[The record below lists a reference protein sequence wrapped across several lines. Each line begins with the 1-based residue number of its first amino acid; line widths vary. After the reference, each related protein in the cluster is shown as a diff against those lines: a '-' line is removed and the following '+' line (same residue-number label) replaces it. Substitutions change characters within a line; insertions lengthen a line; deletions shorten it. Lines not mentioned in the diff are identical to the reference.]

1 MRIYEARKKVNL
13 ENKEEEILDT
23 SILRYYLL
31 KRFSSEI
38 LNWEATKVEKL
49 MIIDEISTLAENERM
64 KKIERGMRR

>member
-1 MRIYEARKKVNL
+1 MKIYEARKKVNL